1 MKIPTYMTNL
11 YQVEIKGKPVVYIVT
26 GDTKEEAQIK
36 AREKF
41 REQFYISVASTKIL
55 STEKF

>member
-1 MKIPTYMTNL
+1 MTNL